1 MLPLL
6 PGFGASLAVGV
17 WLLQPR
23 KWRAA
28 AGVSFAVYLLCEIL
42 WQLADRHWDDVWILI
57 LGVLGLSCCLG
68 FLASRGMWRIRMG
81 REPA

>member
-1 MLPLL
+1 MEFPLIIQAALPQVLPLL

-28 AGVSFAVYLLCEIL
+28 AGVRFAVYLRGEFL
-42 WQLADRHWDDVWILI
+42 WQQGTG
-57 LGVLGLSCCLG
+57 GVRPGKGAQL
-68 FLASRGMWRIRMG
+68 
-81 REPA
+81 